1 MNTLRTLIKYQV
13 IEQSWNYGLKII
25 IKNCFH
31 LPKKIVKLG
40 ACFGLYAHREKI
52 KRDEGKKRRKKI
64 LKHARWWKRTKSHRS
79 DMSWRIF
86 KSIQLFTTVSIL
98 LLKTKQ
104 SRIFSKQRIKRIT
117 ILFFDDV
124 FWVP

>member
-40 ACFGLYAHREKI
+40 ACFGLYAYREKI
-52 KRDEGKKRRKKI
+52 KTRWRQKKRKI
-64 LKHARWWKRTKSHRS
+64 SKHARWWKRTKSHRS
-79 DMSWRIF
+79 DMSWRIL
-86 KSIQLFTTVSIL
+86 KSILLFTTVSIL

-104 SRIFSKQRIKRIT
+104 SRIFGKQWIKRIT
-117 ILFFDDV
+117 IFFDDF